1 MSPNLRGSLFM
12 MGSMASFTFN
22 DALVKLIGGGM
33 PLAQLIAVRGA
44 MACVLIYALAR
55 WMGTLRWN
63 LGRRDWTLIALRS
76 LSELAI
82 AYFFLTALMVMP
94 LANIT
99 AILQVLPLTV
109 TLGAALFF
117 REPIGWRRLL
127 AILVGFAGVLLIIRP
142 GPAGF
147 SEGTFYALA
156 AVLCITARDLFTRK
170 ISPETPSIVV
180 ALSAMVAV
188 FGAASVLSLGVEWA
202 PLDASALSLL
212 ASAAVFIF
220 AGFIFSVMAMRVG
233 EIAVISPFRYSGLLW
248 ALGLGWLI
256 FGDWPDAVTLLGA
269 VIVVATG
276 MFTLYRDQQAQ
287 VSAKRART

>member
-1 MSPNLRGSLFM
+1 MSPNQRGSLFM

-22 DALVKLIGGGM
+22 DALVKMIGADM
-33 PLAQLIAVRGA
+33 PLAQLLTLRGA
-44 MACVLIYALAR
+44 IACVLIYGLAR
-55 WMGTLRWN
+55 CMGTMRWD
-63 LGRRDWTLIALRS
+63 LGCRDWTLIGLRS

-117 REPIGWRRLL
+117 HEPIGWRRML
-127 AILVGFAGVLLIIRP
+127 AILVGFSGVLLIIRP
-142 GPAGF
+142 GPEGF
-147 SEGTFYALA
+147 SEGTSFALA
-156 AVLCITARDLFTRK
+156 AVLCVTARDLISRR

-188 FGAASVLSLGVEWA
+188 FASAAVLSLGVEWA
-202 PLDASALSLL
+202 PIEMSGLSLL
-212 ASAAVFIF
+212 TGAAVFIF
-220 AGFIFSVMAMRVG
+220 AGFIFSVMAMRAG

-248 ALGLGWLI
+248 ALLLGWLL
-256 FGDWPDAVTLLGA
+256 FGDWPDPVTMLGA
-269 VIVVATG
+269 LIVVATG
-276 MFTLYRDQQAQ
+276 MFTLYREGA
-287 VSAKRART
+287 SAAAAKRART